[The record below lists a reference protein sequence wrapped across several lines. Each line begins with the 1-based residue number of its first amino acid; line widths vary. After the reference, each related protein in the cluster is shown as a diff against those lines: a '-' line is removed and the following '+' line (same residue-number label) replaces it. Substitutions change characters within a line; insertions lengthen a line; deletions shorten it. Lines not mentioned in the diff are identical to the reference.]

1 MPRAR
6 SPNRDKAYNLWID
19 SNKTKLLKD
28 IAAEL
33 GVSETQIRKW
43 KNQDQWDKL
52 KSNVTKQ
59 SRSNVTN
66 KKGGQ
71 PGNKNAV
78 GNKGNKQASAPKGN
92 LNRIKHGAYQ
102 NIYLEF
108 LQDDEK
114 EIYEQME
121 AAINLESEI
130 KLLRLKITR
139 LLSRGKT
146 FFYDVFGNKHDKL
159 ISEED
164 RENGILACMDQLERL
179 MRTQAAIVG
188 DTQKLQLEREKFDF
202 KKYKDEIELQLK
214 KEKLELDK
222 AKADNGEDEETE
234 DDGFMDA
241 LKAGDADLW
250 E

>member
-6 SPNRDKAYNLWID
+6 SPNRDTAYNLWID

-28 IAAEL
+28 IANEL
-33 GVSETQIRKW
+33 GVSGTQIRKW
-43 KNQDQWDKL
+43 KNQDKWDKT

-59 SRSNVTN
+59 PESNVTN

-71 PGNKNAV
+71 IGNKNAA
-78 GNKGNKQASAPKGN
+78 GNSGGRAPRGN
-92 LNRIKHGAYQ
+92 LNPIKHGAYQ

-108 LQDDEK
+108 LPDDEK
-114 EIYEQME
+114 TVYEQME

-146 FFYDVFGNKHDKL
+146 FFYDMFGKKHDKL
-159 ISEED
+159 ISEEN

-179 MRTQAAIVG
+179 IKTQATITG
-188 DTQKLQLEREKFDF
+188 DTEKLFFEKEKFDF
-202 KKYKDEIELQLK
+202 KKFKDEVDLEIKLAR
-214 KEKLELDK
+214 LELDK
-222 AKADNGEDEETE
+222 AKANMDDEEE
-234 DDGFMDA
+234 IENDGFFDA
-241 LKAGDADLW
+241 LSGEVDGVWKD
-250 E
+250 